1 VEGRAVLEL
10 MSYLPVI
17 GWLAMALTL
26 LSTFSRTIVRLRLF
40 AASSNVLSIIAAA
53 AAGYWPNAVQN
64 AIQFPLNLYRIR
76 EMRTQVNKLKAAPV
90 TGLYVGWLAPF
101 AEESTLVAGEKL
113 FGRGDR
119 GDRLYYLVSGTI
131 GFDDIGVEIGPGT
144 RFGEIAFFMPDG
156 CRTQTAIA
164 KTECKLLSIN
174 EEELKQLYFQNPEF
188 GWYLIQ
194 LIAQRLMQ
202 NAGSRGEPAAQKA
215 PLPA

>member
-1 VEGRAVLEL
+1 
-10 MSYLPVI
+10 
-17 GWLAMALTL
+17 
-26 LSTFSRTIVRLRLF
+26 
-40 AASSNVLSIIAAA
+40 
-53 AAGYWPNAVQN
+53 
-64 AIQFPLNLYRIR
+64 
-76 EMRTQVNKLKAAPV
+76 
-90 TGLYVGWLAPF
+90 
-101 AEESTLVAGEKL
+101 
-113 FGRGDR
+113 
-119 GDRLYYLVSGTI
+119 
-131 GFDDIGVEIGPGT
+131 
-144 RFGEIAFFMPDG
+144 MPDG